1 MKKRPNQKAFYKAVR
16 RYLSGVASTTERRA
30 VERYYDLFSTQ
41 EDILDELDPEELRQ
55 IGLRL
60 KSKIDSKIQNQD
72 TQPYKLVQRIVAAAS
87 VILAVAGG
95 LYYFQFLKLGS
106 PHVVKFEKSVQQDVG
121 PGSNKAI
128 LILADGSKL
137 NLSNAQNGMLAQQQ
151 GVAINKAADGSL
163 VYADAVSSGAAQSF
177 NSVSTP
183 RGGQYRLRLSDG
195 TLVWLNAGSVLKYP
209 VSFGADQRM
218 VSLSGEA
225 YFQVSKDP
233 GHPFQVTT
241 QQQKVRVLGTHFN
254 ISAYPEDTETKTTL
268 LEGKVSVGNTNSSVY
283 SILEP
288 GEQALSSAIHI
299 KRPIVI
305 TRIDTTE
312 AVAWKNGYFQFRDES
327 LESVLKKISRWY
339 DVEIQYTGNQ
349 VPSGLYFNGTVSK
362 YSNASQ
368 VLRKLELSGGVHF
381 KIEGRRITVMPK

>member
-1 MKKRPNQKAFYKAVR
+1 MKRRPNQKAFYKVVR
-16 RYLSGVASTTERRA
+16 RYLSGAATNGERRA
-30 VERYYDLFSTQ
+30 VEQYYDLFSTQ
-41 EDILDELDPEELRQ
+41 EDILESLEEEELRE
-55 IGLRL
+55 IGLKL

-72 TQPYKLVQRIVAAAS
+72 TQPYKLVQRIAAAAS

-106 PHVVKFEKSVQQDVG
+106 PHVVKFAKSVQQDVG

-128 LILADGSKL
+128 LILADGSKM
-137 NLSNAQNGMLAQQQ
+137 NLSNAQNGMLVQQQ
-151 GVAINKAADGSL
+151 GVAINKAEDGSL

-209 VSFGADQRM
+209 VSFGADQR
-218 VSLSGEA
+218 VVTLSGEA
-225 YFQVSKDP
+225 FFQVSKDP
-233 GHPFQVTT
+233 GRPFQVTT

-349 VPSGLYFNGTVSK
+349 VPSGLYFNGSVSK

-381 KIEGRRITVMPK
+381 QIEGRRITVMPK